1 LSIKVT
7 AIATKEL
14 FHNENFYII
23 SFNPIREY
31 PSELKLSKY
40 NSFVCKGELAFI
52 TIGKQYNLII
62 EEGTID
68 KYGVSYIITDIPYLK
83 LDEITDDIELDI
95 LKEITTDSQAKYVHT
110 AYPNFVR
117 LILDGKEDE
126 IDLKKIHNVGEVRF
140 KIYKK
145 LINLKFKYFYLKQK
159 YKEYH
164 LAVNDCKELY
174 KAFLT
179 EDEINKALQETPYNA
194 LINHC
199 GWGFKATDH
208 IITSIREDLI
218 NSEQR
223 LEFAMLDVL
232 NRNEFESNTR
242 ILGNVAYGYLKDEYG
257 LPQELLNKVVDICDK
272 SNLIYYDKETKYL
285 AKMSTWIAEN
295 TIANFIDEK
304 MNNNIVLNWE
314 WDKFKEIKDGTLTDE
329 QSNVLKMVCEN
340 NFVILNAP
348 AGCVDKDTEYFNGKG
363 WTKISKYDGGEVLQW
378 NKDGT
383 ANMVQPYRY
392 IKEPCDMMY
401 HFETKYGLDQTLSA
415 EHRVVYYTDYRGKFT
430 LRECTMEEL
439 YDKQINGCGFSGKF
453 ITTFNYSGKGINLTD
468 SEIKIMCAVICD
480 GSFYYNKEKTEDV
493 CNRNSYK
500 TCRFHIKK
508 ERKKIA
514 LRKLFEESNLDY
526 REVKSSAE
534 GYTDFYIQAPRREKE
549 FTEFWYDCNQHQ
561 LQIICD
567 NLMQW
572 DGSINF
578 TPNNVRRERFSTN
591 VLSTANFVQFA
602 YTTCGYRVTINVMD
616 RRGRIKI
623 NKNTNKQYIDKT
635 IEYCVGVTK
644 RTSCSLCFDKRY
656 THINTNITKVETK
669 DGYKYCFSV
678 PSSYLVLRRN
688 NKIFITGNCGK
699 SSAMKAVLQMI
710 EHYHKSYKCVSFTG
724 KASKRLSEQTDRP
737 AQTIHSLCSNGEI
750 HTEWLLVDECSML
763 SVDLMAM
770 IINSLKNSP
779 NTRIL
784 LIGDSSQI
792 PSISTGRVMKDIIES
807 NKVPICTLTKC
818 FRFKQ
823 GGMAMVSTMIRNG
836 EFYLDD
842 NIEDEVI
849 MGENKDYKFVRF
861 NNTVEQIVD
870 EYAKLINKGIKKEDI
885 TIISPMNKYEFGA
898 ININNHIQEYINPP
912 QPNEEVVV
920 YENKATHT
928 KIVFRAGDIVMNTK
942 NNYNCLKLDGYETL
956 KEDDTNTL
964 TSEDVGCGAV
974 FNGEIGKVL
983 NIENGKMKIQFNES
997 IFVFDKTDARHLLLG
1012 YCSNPFKLQGSQNK
1026 WIIVLTIEEHKRML
1040 NRQLQYTSETRASDG
1055 VVEIGEIKTMK
1066 NCVNTLG
1073 DDNRDTYLKDL
1084 LLNQKNI

>member
-1 LSIKVT
+1 MSIKVT

-23 SFNPIREY
+23 SFNPIGEY
-31 PSELKLSKY
+31 PPELKLSKY

-62 EEGTID
+62 EEGAID
-68 KYGVSYIITDIPYLK
+68 KYGVSYIITDIPCLK

-95 LKEITTDSQAKYVHT
+95 LNEITTPKQADYVHT

-117 LILDGKEDE
+117 LILDGKENE
-126 IDLKKIHNVGEVRF
+126 IDLKKIHNVGIVRF
-140 KIYKK
+140 EIYKK

-164 LAVNDCKELY
+164 LSVNDCKALY

-179 EDEINKALQETPYNA
+179 EDEINKELKENPYNA

-199 GWGFKATDH
+199 EWGFKTTDH
-208 IITSIREDLI
+208 IIMSAREDLK

-232 NRNEFESNTR
+232 DRNEFESNTR

-340 NFVILNAP
+340 NFVILNSP

-363 WTKISKYDGGEVLQW
+363 WKKISDYNGGEVLQW
-378 NKDGT
+378 NTDGT
-383 ANMVQPYRY
+383 ANMVQPIRY
-392 IKEPCDMMY
+392 IKEPCNEMY
-401 HFETKYGLDQTLSA
+401 HFETKYGLNQTLSS
-415 EHRVVYYTDYRGKFT
+415 EHRVVYCTDYRGKYT
-430 LRECTMEEL
+430 LRECTAEEL
-439 YDKQINGCGFSGKF
+439 YNKQMLDNGFRGKF
-453 ITTFNYSGKGINLTD
+453 ITTFNYNGKGIDLTD
-468 SEIKIMCAVICD
+468 NEIKIMCAIICD
-480 GSFYYNKEKTEDV
+480 GTFYYYHEDAEKVKDRE
-493 CNRNSYK
+493 SYMR
-500 TCRFHIKK
+500 CCFHIKK
-508 ERKKIA
+508 DRKKVA
-514 LRKLFEESNLDY
+514 LRELFTSSRIAY
-526 REVKSSAE
+526 REIKSSAE
-534 GYTDFYIQAPRREKE
+534 GYSDFYIQAPRREKE
-549 FTEFWYDCNQHQ
+549 FTEYWYNCNQHQ

-572 DGSINF
+572 DGSVN
-578 TPNNVRRERFSTN
+578 TTKNGVERKRFSTN
-591 VLSTANFVQFA
+591 VLETANFVQFA
-602 YTTCGYRVTINVMD
+602 YTTCGYRATININD
-616 RRGRIKI
+616 RRGRVKV
-623 NKNTNKQYIDKT
+623 NKTTGKKYVNKT
-635 IEYCVGVTK
+635 TEYGISITK
-644 RTSCSLCFDKRY
+644 RTLCSLCSDGRRN
-656 THINTNITKVETK
+656 HTKTEIIKVKPE

-678 PSSYLVLRRN
+678 PSSYLVLRRD
-688 NKIFITGNCGK
+688 NKIFVTHNCGK
-699 SSAMKAVLQMI
+699 SSTMKAVLQMI

-792 PSISTGRVMKDIIES
+792 PSISKGRVMKDIIES
-807 NKVPICTLTKC
+807 NRVPICTLTKC

-836 EFYLDD
+836 EFYLD
-842 NIEDEVI
+842 NNVEDEII
-849 MGENKDYKFVRF
+849 MGDNKDYKFVRF

-885 TIISPMNKYEFGA
+885 TVISPMNKYEFGT

-912 QPNEEVVV
+912 KPNEEVIVV
-920 YENKATHT
+920 ENKSNNT
-928 KIVFRAGDIVMNTK
+928 KIVFRTGDIVMNTK
-942 NNYNCLKLDGYETL
+942 NNYHCLKLEGYETL
-956 KEDDTNTL
+956 QEDDTNTL
-964 TSEDVGCGAV
+964 TSEDVSCGAV

-983 NIENGKMKIQFNES
+983 NIENGKMKIQFDEN
-997 IFVFDKTDARHLLLG
+997 IFVFDKMEARNLLLG

-1026 WIIVLTIEEHKRML
+1026 WIIVLTIEEHKKML
-1040 NRQLQYTSETRASDG
+1040 NRQLQYTSETRATDG
-1055 VVEIGEIKTMK
+1055 VIEIGEIKTMK
-1066 NCVNTLG
+1066 NCVDTLG
-1073 DDNRDTYLKDL
+1073 DDNRDTWLKDL